1 MEIERKYLVNKVPD
15 SFTLKKEI
23 EQGYINSSP
32 TIRIRRSDDEF
43 FLTVKGSGLLAR
55 EEFEIRITG
64 EEYAS
69 LLSKVETRIIK
80 KDRYLIP
87 IGGSLT
93 AELDIYHDFLEGLK
107 TVEVEFESVEDSEAF
122 APPEWFGRE
131 VTYDKGYSNGSLAR
145 HGLIMEG

>member
-15 SFTLKKEI
+15 SFTLKNEI

-55 EEFEIRITG
+55 EEFEMRITG

-145 HGLIMEG
+145 HGLIREG